1 MYVCVVCVLF
11 NAVVVVG
18 FSQSVYMVR
27 EGEMAVGIRLNSRG
41 TTNLPITVIYSTQ
54 DDTATGKWSIA
65 S

>member
-1 MYVCVVCVLF
+1 MCVLF